1 MDNKKK
7 TAAISA
13 VMAYIKTEE
22 EAVCAASMAAASA
35 LPPAP
40 PLKLWGVSGRQAQM
54 QMRNMMQMKA
64 FQGFRRI

>member
-13 VMAYIKTEE
+13 VMAYIRTEE
-22 EAVCAASMAAASA
+22 EAVCAASA
-35 LPPAP
+35 LPAAPP

-54 QMRNMMQMKA
+54 QMRSMMQMKA
-64 FQGFRRI
+64 FHGFRRM